1 MAAASADHLRGIL
14 LTVTAVLVLSPD
26 ALLVRLIETDSLTL
40 IFWRGALSAAAILI
54 TLGCLWGRSTAANL
68 LRIGRPG
75 LLSGGISALGT
86 ILFVYALRTTSVA
99 NTLVIMAAT
108 PLFSAL
114 LSRLFLGEQIAR
126 RTWIAILVGLG
137 GIVLLFAGNL
147 GQGTL
152 AGDFC
157 ALTAASFWA
166 SNLVVLRHARQI
178 NMTPAVALGGA
189 LAALLSLLLG
199 ARPFAV
205 STADFGLLLLLGGLV
220 LPLSFALIT
229 LGPRHLPAA
238 EVSLVLLLETFLGP
252 LWVWWALG
260 ETPNT
265 PTIIAGGL
273 ILTTILLHSV
283 ATLRTTR
290 GYLKTANP
298 GPFSHLDAF

>member
-14 LTVTAVLVLSPD
+14 LTFTAVLVLSPD
-26 ALLVRLIETDSLTL
+26 ALLVRLIDTDSLTL
-40 IFWRGALSAAAILI
+40 IFWRGTLSAAAILI
-54 TLGCLWGRSTAANL
+54 ALGCLWGRSTGANL

-75 LLSGGISALGT
+75 LLSGGISAIGT

-99 NTLVIMAAT
+99 NTLVILAAT

-114 LSRLFLGEQIAR
+114 LSRLFLGEQVGR
-126 RTWIAILVGLG
+126 RTWLAILVGLG

-152 AGDFC
+152 VGDLC
-157 ALTAASFWA
+157 ALTAAGFWA
-166 SNLVVLRHARQI
+166 ANLVVLRHARPI
-178 NMTPAVALGGA
+178 NMTPAVALGGT
-189 LAALLSLLLG
+189 LAALLALLLG
-199 ARPFAV
+199 AQPLAV
-205 STADFGLLLLLGGLV
+205 TAGDFGLLLLLGGLV

-238 EVSLVLLLETFLGP
+238 EVSLILLLETFLGP

-260 ETPNT
+260 ESPNT
-265 PTIIAGGL
+265 PTLIAGGL

-283 ATLRTTR
+283 GTLRTNS
-290 GYLKTANP
+290 GYLRPTPPQPASKLES
-298 GPFSHLDAF
+298 F